1 MSPPLLV
8 VSPHLDDAVLS
19 AGGLLAAHP
28 GSVVATVLTASR
40 PAGTAPTDWDRASG
54 LGQPGVDPPT
64 VRRAEDQAALEAVG
78 ATPQWLD
85 VLEEQYGGTVEVDE
99 VADLLADVLE
109 AHPASAVVMP
119 LGLWH
124 HEHQMVHLACRS
136 LLTADATRSWF
147 AYADVP
153 YRRLDGGRHLEARL
167 LQLRHEG
174 LSLVP
179 QPAPPEHLAE
189 KQRALGHYRSQL
201 RALGGPGKPGW
212 RDALE
217 PEQWWRLEWATGAA
231 V

>member
-1 MSPPLLV
+1 VSPPLLV

-40 PAGTAPTDWDRASG
+40 PPGTAPTDWDRAGG
-54 LGQPGVDPPT
+54 LGRPGIDPPT
-64 VRRAEDQAALEAVG
+64 VRRAEDRAALQAVR
-78 ATPQWLD
+78 ATPYWLD
-85 VLEEQYGGTVEVDE
+85 VLEEQYGGTVEVQT

-109 AHPASAVVMP
+109 AHSASAIVMP

-124 HEHQMVHLACRS
+124 HEHQVVHLACRR
-136 LLTADATRSWF
+136 LLGLDATRSWF

-167 LQLRHEG
+167 LELRQQG
-174 LSLVP
+174 LRLVP
-179 QPAPPEHLAE
+179 QAAPRDHLA
-189 KQRALGHYRSQL
+189 KKLLALGYYRSQL

-217 PEQWWRLEWATGAA
+217 PEQWWRLERATGAA
-231 V
+231 A